1 MYQKEY
7 DKFMQFSR
15 QNESSI
21 TSMDEKLLF
30 DVDSLTK
37 DTEKASTICT
47 VVSVIKTSLFN
58 ENTTI
63 TASTYYKITRFL
75 SQKGKRDTTKQS
87 KVLSQQNIT
96 DFLKSNQWNLEDYQN
111 KSVLIVGFFC
121 AMRMHRFHE
130 FSLHK
135 GIPQL
140 ELTYSDSLLSSID

>member
-1 MYQKEY
+1 
-7 DKFMQFSR
+7 MQFSR

-96 DFLKSNQWNLEDYQN
+96 DFLNSNQSNLEDYQN
-111 KSVLIVGFFC
+111 TSVLIVDIFYT
-121 AMRMHRFHE
+121 MRIHE
-130 FSLHK
+130 IYVLSRQDIIMDNEK
-135 GIPQL
+135 GRIIVTIQQSK
-140 ELTYSDSLLSSID
+140 TDTASI